1 MLTPDSDDLN
11 RIITWSI
18 VRAARLTGRRLDER
32 LADHQLNPV
41 TFGILAYL
49 AITSPM
55 TQADLAR
62 SVLIR
67 PQSIAAVLE
76 GLEERDLLRRVGP
89 RTRGRRNPIELT
101 NKGRTKLEAVWQT
114 VEQTNDLT
122 DLGLNRDESA
132 QLNRLLLKL
141 LR

>member
-1 MLTPDSDDLN
+1 MLTPGSDDLD

-32 LADHQLNPV
+32 LTEHQLNPV

-67 PQSIAAVLE
+67 PQSIASVLE
-76 GLEERDLLRRVGP
+76 GLEARGLIRRVGP
-89 RTRGRRNPIELT
+89 RARGRRNPIELT
-101 NKGRTKLEAVWQT
+101 QSGRTQLERVWET
-114 VEQTNDLT
+114 VQQTNDLA
-122 DLGLNRDESA
+122 DLGLNPDESA
-132 QLNRLLLKL
+132 QLNKLLLKL
-141 LR
+141 LH